1 MQLSAILR
9 LPLYVIEKNKYI
21 DPISRFELDP
31 VDDIDV
37 NSYTYNKVEHLR
49 YVLDRHGDQSAKLYA
64 RFIQIQHYFRRLTQ
78 DYDYFNHVQAKQFR
92 LISKHLR
99 KRTVK
104 LRQKMLRPSDKS
116 GKWVAP
122 DKLLHKLKKKF
133 IKAQFDPITVEMIEC
148 YSGGILYLI
157 NALNRTTH
165 DVVNSRDLD
174 EYDYI
179 NDLNIFIYWFD
190 CIIRE

>member
-9 LPLYVIEKNKYI
+9 LPLYIVKGNKYI
-21 DPISRFELDP
+21 DPISKFELDP

-49 YVLDRHGDQSAKLYA
+49 YMLDTHGDQSAKLYA
-64 RFIQIQHYFRRLTQ
+64 RFIQIQNYFTRLTQ
-78 DYDYFNHVQAKQFR
+78 DYNYFNHVQAKQFR

-104 LRQKMLRPSDKS
+104 LRQKILQPSNKS

-122 DKLLHKLKKKF
+122 DKLLHKLKNKF
-133 IKAQFDPITVEMIEC
+133 IRAQFDSITVELIEC
-148 YSGGILYLI
+148 YAGGILYLI
-157 NALNRTTH
+157 NALNRTTR
-165 DVVNSRDLD
+165 DVINSRDLD
-174 EYDYI
+174 EYNYI
-179 NDLNIFIYWFD
+179 LDLNRFIYWFD
-190 CIIRE
+190 CIINE